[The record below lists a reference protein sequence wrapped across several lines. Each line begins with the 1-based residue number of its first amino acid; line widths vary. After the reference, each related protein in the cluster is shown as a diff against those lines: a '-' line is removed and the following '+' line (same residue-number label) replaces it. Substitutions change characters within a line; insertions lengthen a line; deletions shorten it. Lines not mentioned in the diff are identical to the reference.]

1 MCGPFVHQ
9 IDPVIGEIASIY
21 LWWYGASYTVG
32 LLGAFFWI
40 KRIRGSLNYDL
51 HSIYALTIILSLG
64 VLLGGRIVEV
74 VFYEWSYYGNHLWH
88 IAAIWIGGMSTH
100 GVLLGAAASVW
111 LFCRSRGKQF
121 LPLADELAIAGAFI
135 MGLGRLG
142 NFIDGQIVGSLTDV
156 WWAVQ
161 FPDVDGFRHPVVLY
175 DGQIAGSI
183 TDVCWAVQFP
193 DLEGFRHPVV
203 LYDGIK
209 NLLLVPVLLFIR
221 SRCPPRGVVLG
232 HFILWYGFLRI
243 FVDLFRE
250 YRTDFLGLP
259 AGQEFNIL
267 MTIVGLSLI
276 VWAYRTRGR
285 DGVSGRTAG
294 SPGQA
299 RGASWLQRL
308 SLAVLVTIPLIIPSD
323 WTQDVPE
330 RYGARHEGMEHSIL
344 YPRIPAT
351 DEVE

>member
-1 MCGPFVHQ
+1 VCGPFVHQ

-40 KRIRGSLNYDL
+40 KRICGSLDYDL
-51 HSIYALTIILSLG
+51 HSIYALAIFLSLG

-74 VFYEWSYYGNHLWH
+74 VFYEWPYYRNHLWH

-121 LPLADELAIAGAFI
+121 LTLADELAIAGAYI

-142 NFIDGQIVGSLTDV
+142 NFI
-156 WWAVQ
+156 
-161 FPDVDGFRHPVVLY
+161 

-209 NLLLVPVLLFIR
+209 NLLLVPLLLFIR
-221 SRCPPRGVVLG
+221 SRRPPRGVVLG

-267 MTIVGLSLI
+267 MSIIGLALI
-276 VWAYRTRGR
+276 VWAHRTRGR
-285 DGVSGRTAG
+285 DGGSGRTAG
-294 SPGQA
+294 SPKQA

-308 SLAVLVTIPLIIPSD
+308 SLAVLVAIPLIIPSD

-351 DEVE
+351 DEAE

>member
-1 MCGPFVHQ
+1 VCGPFVHK

-21 LWWYGASYTVG
+21 LWWYGASYTIG

-40 KRIRGSLNYDL
+40 RRVRASLDYDL
-51 HSIYALTIILSLG
+51 RSVYALTIFLSLG
-64 VLLGGRIVEV
+64 VLLGGRLVEV
-74 VFYEWSYYGNHLWH
+74 IFYEWPYYHDHLWH

-100 GVLLGAAASVW
+100 GVLLGAAVSVW

-121 LPLADELAIAGAFI
+121 LPIADALAIAGAYI
-135 MGLGRLG
+135 MGMGRLG
-142 NFIDGQIVGSLTDV
+142 NFI
-156 WWAVQ
+156 
-161 FPDVDGFRHPVVLY
+161 

-193 DLEGFRHPVV
+193 DLDGFRHPVV

-221 SRCPPRGVVLG
+221 SRRPPRGVMLG

-250 YRTDFLGLP
+250 YRTDLFGLP

-267 MTIVGLSLI
+267 MSIVGLVLI
-276 VWAYRTRGR
+276 IWAHKTQGRERGIGQKGRLPTTGR
-285 DGVSGRTAG
+285 D
-294 SPGQA
+294 
-299 RGASWLQRL
+299 ASWLQRT
-308 SLAVLVTIPLIIPSD
+308 SLAVLVAIPLIIPSD

-330 RYGARHEGMEHSIL
+330 RYGARHEGMKHSVI
-344 YPRIPAT
+344 YPRIPAA
-351 DEVE
+351 DQVE

>member
-9 IDPVIGEIASIY
+9 IDPVLGDIASIY
-21 LWWYGASYTVG
+21 LWWYGASYTIG

-40 KRIRGSLNYDL
+40 RRVRVSLGYDL
-51 HSIYALTIILSLG
+51 HSVYALTIILSLG
-64 VLLGGRIVEV
+64 VLIGGRIVEV
-74 VFYEWSYYGNHLWH
+74 IFYEWSYYSNHLWH

-100 GVLLGAAASVW
+100 GVLLGAVASVW

-121 LPLADELAIAGAFI
+121 LPIADELAVAGAYI
-135 MGLGRLG
+135 MGMGRLG
-142 NFIDGQIVGSLTDV
+142 NFI
-156 WWAVQ
+156 
-161 FPDVDGFRHPVVLY
+161 

-193 DLEGFRHPVV
+193 DLDGFRHPVV

-221 SRCPPRGVVLG
+221 SRRPPKGVVLG

-250 YRTDFLGLP
+250 YRTDLLGLP
-259 AGQEFNIL
+259 PGQEFNVL
-267 MTIVGLSLI
+267 MSIAGLALI
-276 VWAYRTRGR
+276 VWARKTRGR
-285 DGVSGRTAG
+285 DRACGPTEGVPEKVRKV
-294 SPGQA
+294 
-299 RGASWLQRL
+299 SWLQRA
-308 SLAVLVTIPLIIPSD
+308 SLAVLVVIPLIIPSD

-330 RYGARHEGMEHSIL
+330 RYGARHEGMKHSII

-351 DEVE
+351 DRVE